1 MITTGYKTIKSQNL
15 LFLGGVVVKI
25 VRIGGVEVTFLTF
38 EEVGVRKIE
47 QMQTREK
54 ADPNSGHFLIT

>member
-1 MITTGYKTIKSQNL
+1 M
-15 LFLGGVVVKI
+15 